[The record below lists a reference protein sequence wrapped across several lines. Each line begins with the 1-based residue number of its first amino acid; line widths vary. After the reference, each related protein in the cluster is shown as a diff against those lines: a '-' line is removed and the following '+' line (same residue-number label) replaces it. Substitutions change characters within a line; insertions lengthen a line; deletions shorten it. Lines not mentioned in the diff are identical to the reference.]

1 MRLYCVILLQHYKI
15 PPPFAIHTF
24 QALLHNPD
32 SEVLLKERFAVAE
45 SIFPADV
52 LSRQL
57 ADMLEKQP
65 GNLALWHGY
74 VNTTQCSL
82 AMCTVPAVMQL
93 YTKAMARLHQLRR
106 GAPAAHTKPTEEK
119 ILGR

>member
-1 MRLYCVILLQHYKI
+1 M
-15 PPPFAIHTF
+15 
-24 QALLHNPD
+24 
-32 SEVLLKERFAVAE
+32 AE
-45 SIFPADV
+45 SIFPADI

-65 GNLALWHGY
+65 SNLALWHGY
-74 VNTTQCSL
+74 VSATQCSL

-93 YTKAMARLHQLRR
+93 YNKAMTRLHQLRR
-106 GAPAAHTKPTEEK
+106 GAPTALTKPTEEK

>member
-1 MRLYCVILLQHYKI
+1 VFDCILVNICVL
-15 PPPFAIHTF
+15 PTFAICTF
-24 QALLHNPD
+24 QALLHNPE
-32 SEVLLKERFAVAE
+32 SEMLLKERIAVAE
-45 SIFPADV
+45 SVFPADV

-57 ADMLEKQP
+57 ADLLDKQP

-82 AMCTVPAVMQL
+82 AMCTVPTVMQL

-106 GAPAAHTKPTEEK
+106 GAPTSLTKPTEGK